1 MNRRTVRELLGL
13 ASAVALLALSG
24 CGTEA
29 ASTAS
34 SSGGK
39 EAVNGSAV
47 VWPQASY
54 KGASQATVTLPTLG
68 VTLAAPGPDAAKRLT
83 LTADQ
88 AYAHC
93 ATDLACPVM
102 ATGPSIM
109 LSRITTT
116 NGGALP
122 ASGGGVPS
130 TVSGLAYVLQ
140 WRGVPCIASAVPG
153 KAAPKPT
160 TCLWIALVDATTG
173 RSLGSG
179 QTNVPT
185 G

>member
-1 MNRRTVRELLGL
+1 MRAILGL
-13 ASAVALLALSG
+13 ASAAALLALSA

-34 SSGGK
+34 SGASKDG
-39 EAVNGSAV
+39 VNGSRV
-47 VWPQASY
+47 VWPKASY
-54 KGASQATVTLPTLG
+54 SGATTATVTLPTLG
-68 VTLAAPGPDAAKRLT
+68 VTLAAPQADAAKRLT

-102 ATGPSIM
+102 ATGPSIT

-122 ASGGGVPS
+122 ASGRGVPS

-160 TCLWIALVDATTG
+160 TCLWVALVDATTG